1 MQEKED
7 IEQIKT
13 VKNETPEEIKKE
25 NRNLNEEKAKTKENI
40 KQIKKQQNNKRI
52 RRIVVII
59 FIVLFAITSCVVMRG
74 NYLEYKELGEQ
85 YVQELLTN
93 YKVKYSVMAIIFV
106 FLYFLIYVTNRGIK
120 KGLREFFDRE
130 KIEMPKLPNKS
141 LALII
146 SAITSVIASNSL
158 VQNIILGMSN
168 VSFGKTESIFG
179 LDIGYYFFQKPL
191 IDQIL
196 NYGFWLII
204 GMTVYMALYY
214 VIVFNRYFDGID
226 GLMLRE
232 SLFIKKILRN
242 VMLIAI
248 IFGIGTILNTQNI
261 LFGKIATIENTA
273 TTRFDGVSSNIE
285 LTGASYTD
293 TTIKRWG
300 YTIYG
305 IVIIICVGIAI
316 KYFKQKNTQKVL
328 KSLAIIP
335 IYLVCLFVVMIG
347 FNLIFVTPN
356 KLDKEKENISNNI
369 ESTKN
374 AYGID
379 VNENSLEYSG
389 TITEQEVKNNDKIIN
404 NIPLVSKES
413 ILATVKE
420 KQTGTG
426 YYTYRQANLAK
437 YKIDEREQLVY
448 VSPRE
453 IVNSGRTYTNKT
465 YEYTHGIGQIVTS
478 ATNTTEEGDIQYLQK
493 DVS

>member
-7 IEQIKT
+7 IEQIKIA
-13 VKNETPEEIKKE
+13 KNETPEEIKKE
-25 NRNLNEEKAKTKENI
+25 NRNSNEEKVKTKETI

-74 NYLEYKELGEQ
+74 NYLEHKELGEQ

-106 FLYFLIYVTNRGIK
+106 FLYFLIYMTNRGIK
-120 KGLREFFDRE
+120 KGLKEFFDRE
-130 KIEMPKLPNKS
+130 KREMPKLPNKS

-335 IYLVCLFVVMIG
+335 IYLVCLFV
-347 FNLIFVTPN
+347 
-356 KLDKEKENISNNI
+356 
-369 ESTKN
+369 
-374 AYGID
+374 
-379 VNENSLEYSG
+379 
-389 TITEQEVKNNDKIIN
+389 
-404 NIPLVSKES
+404 
-413 ILATVKE
+413 
-420 KQTGTG
+420 
-426 YYTYRQANLAK
+426 
-437 YKIDEREQLVY
+437 
-448 VSPRE
+448 
-453 IVNSGRTYTNKT
+453 
-465 YEYTHGIGQIVTS
+465 
-478 ATNTTEEGDIQYLQK
+478 
-493 DVS
+493 

>member
-204 GMTVYMALYY
+204 GMTVYMAL
-214 VIVFNRYFDGID
+214 
-226 GLMLRE
+226 
-232 SLFIKKILRN
+232 
-242 VMLIAI
+242 
-248 IFGIGTILNTQNI
+248 
-261 LFGKIATIENTA
+261 
-273 TTRFDGVSSNIE
+273 
-285 LTGASYTD
+285 
-293 TTIKRWG
+293 
-300 YTIYG
+300 
-305 IVIIICVGIAI
+305 
-316 KYFKQKNTQKVL
+316 
-328 KSLAIIP
+328 
-335 IYLVCLFVVMIG
+335 
-347 FNLIFVTPN
+347 
-356 KLDKEKENISNNI
+356 
-369 ESTKN
+369 
-374 AYGID
+374 
-379 VNENSLEYSG
+379 
-389 TITEQEVKNNDKIIN
+389 
-404 NIPLVSKES
+404 
-413 ILATVKE
+413 
-420 KQTGTG
+420 
-426 YYTYRQANLAK
+426 
-437 YKIDEREQLVY
+437 
-448 VSPRE
+448 
-453 IVNSGRTYTNKT
+453 
-465 YEYTHGIGQIVTS
+465 
-478 ATNTTEEGDIQYLQK
+478 
-493 DVS
+493 

>member
-1 MQEKED
+1 
-7 IEQIKT
+7 
-13 VKNETPEEIKKE
+13 
-25 NRNLNEEKAKTKENI
+25 
-40 KQIKKQQNNKRI
+40 
-52 RRIVVII
+52 
-59 FIVLFAITSCVVMRG
+59 
-74 NYLEYKELGEQ
+74 
-85 YVQELLTN
+85 
-93 YKVKYSVMAIIFV
+93 MAIIFV

-285 LTGASYTD
+285 LTGA
-293 TTIKRWG
+293 
-300 YTIYG
+300 
-305 IVIIICVGIAI
+305 AI
-316 KYFKQKNTQKVL
+316 
-328 KSLAIIP
+328 
-335 IYLVCLFVVMIG
+335 
-347 FNLIFVTPN
+347 
-356 KLDKEKENISNNI
+356 
-369 ESTKN
+369 
-374 AYGID
+374 
-379 VNENSLEYSG
+379 
-389 TITEQEVKNNDKIIN
+389 
-404 NIPLVSKES
+404 
-413 ILATVKE
+413 
-420 KQTGTG
+420 
-426 YYTYRQANLAK
+426 
-437 YKIDEREQLVY
+437 
-448 VSPRE
+448 
-453 IVNSGRTYTNKT
+453 
-465 YEYTHGIGQIVTS
+465 QI
-478 ATNTTEEGDIQYLQK
+478 QQ
-493 DVS
+493 